1 MKSGSFVPYGSY
13 GNGSAMRVSPIAWFE
28 KTLDK
33 VLAEARK
40 SASVTHNHPE
50 GIEGAQATAAAIFL
64 ARNKASIYEIKKHL
78 EANTSYRFRYPVQ
91 HFQEQNHFDESCKG
105 TVPVAMTCFFESNSF
120 EDCIRNAVSVGGDT
134 DTICAIA
141 GSVAEAY
148 FEIPNEIKDAALR
161 VLDPKLASLLNRF
174 YSIIKTENQ

>member
-1 MKSGSFVPYGSY
+1 MYLHSSVSV
-13 GNGSAMRVSPIAWFE
+13 RVGESRPWLQCVFE
-28 KTLDK
+28 
-33 VLAEARK
+33 
-40 SASVTHNHPE
+40 
-50 GIEGAQATAAAIFL
+50 
-64 ARNKASIYEIKKHL
+64 
-78 EANTSYRFRYPVQ
+78 
-91 HFQEQNHFDESCKG
+91 
-105 TVPVAMTCFFESNSF
+105 MTCFFESNSF